1 MPRREQTD
9 VHSSNGRSPSHEYG
23 YCKLASPFHGCRW
36 AEDEVAS
43 RVSSSLADARAV
55 RETADLATLHR
66 LAVEADEVLRQ
77 IKSNWG
83 LLDGVPRPS
92 GPSTAAVPDLE
103 NQHARLRDLITQRS
117 RPHLRSLRLQD
128 LPTEILAN
136 VVAYCESGVW
146 TREEDPDLAAT
157 VGARPPGDVAAIR
170 NLRLT
175 CRVLADVAAPH
186 LVRVVDVAMTPASL
200 AKLDAISRHPTIS
213 GGVLHVRVGL
223 ASYLAQL
230 KTDWANFAR
239 LALRKL
245 LVEAKRDN
253 RAGGLCKEDLA
264 KHRAR
269 MEEWRRNQPEP
280 PFLVQAF
287 GEYKRRCEEYEA
299 VRAGF
304 GDAVAR
310 AVARMRNATR
320 VEVNDKIAQDRRDE
334 WHRTH
339 ESRRENDPLV
349 DEQALLELLALP
361 MRWEDAAAYE
371 WGEASDHP
379 VEALRELLVNLGRR
393 DVGITRLVVSLTP
406 PARYHG
412 LACTGAEREHI
423 TKAVREL
430 RLAVFEVK
438 PSDAVHLSFGLP
450 TWPPRG
456 PEELE
461 GLGTFMSA
469 ALASEKLVSVNL
481 DFGALRRENQDFWTL
496 DTLLKSAPQ
505 NWRSLSR
512 LDLQHPCLSASDL
525 EILVGERVTWFGIHS
540 PHLTEGSW
548 ADVLDKLRGRTD
560 PDRRDKGETPMKVE
574 GLMQPTGGETEMMTG
589 AQYNDAFSRPGA
601 LGHFGGLNPYE
612 EQLDA
617 GPRLSPAMRF
627 VSHLQDENPVRAVL

>member
-1 MPRREQTD
+1 MPRRDQAD
-9 VHSSNGRSPSHEYG
+9 VHSGDGRSPSHEHDCYE
-23 YCKLASPFHGCRW
+23 LAPPFRGRRW
-36 AEDEVAS
+36 ADDELAS
-43 RVSSSLADARAV
+43 RVASSLADACAAG
-55 RETADLATLHR
+55 ETTDLATLHR

-77 IKSNWG
+77 IRSDWG

-92 GPSTAAVPDLE
+92 GPCKAAVPDLE
-103 NQHARLRDLITQRS
+103 NQHARLRDLIAQRS
-117 RPHLRSLRLQD
+117 RPHLRPLRLQD
-128 LPTEILAN
+128 LPPEILAN
-136 VVAYCESGVW
+136 VVAHCERGAC
-146 TREEDPDLAAT
+146 TREEDRDLAAT
-157 VGARPPGDVAAIR
+157 VAARPPGDVAAIR

-175 CRVLADVAAPH
+175 CRVLADLAAPH

-200 AKLDAISRHPTIS
+200 AKLDAVSRHPTIS

-223 ASYLAQL
+223 AWYPAQL
-230 KTDWANFAR
+230 KTEWANFVHFV
-239 LALRKL
+239 LRSL
-245 LVEAKRDN
+245 LIEATRDN
-253 RAGGLCKEDLA
+253 RASELCEEDLA

-269 MEEWRRNQPEP
+269 MEEWRRYHTEP
-280 PFLVQAF
+280 PFLVRAF
-287 GEYKRRCEEYEA
+287 AEYQRRCEEYEA
-299 VRAGF
+299 ARAGF

-310 AVARMRNATR
+310 AVARMRNARR

-334 WHRTH
+334 WHRRH
-339 ESRRENDPLV
+339 EPRRENDPLV
-349 DEQALLELLALP
+349 DEQALSELLALP
-361 MRWEDAAAYE
+361 MRWEHAAAYG

-379 VEALRELLVNLGRR
+379 VEALRELLANLGRR
-393 DVGITRLVVSLTP
+393 DVGLTRLVVNLTP

-430 RLAVFEVK
+430 RSAVFEVK
-438 PSDAVHLSFGLP
+438 PSASVHASVDVP

-481 DFGALRRENQDFWTL
+481 DFGALRRENQDLWTL
-496 DTLLKSAPQ
+496 GTLLKSAPQ

-525 EILVGERVTWFGIHS
+525 ETLAGERVTWFGIHS

-548 ADVLDKLRGRTD
+548 ADVLDMLRGRAD
-560 PDRRDKGETPMKVE
+560 PKRRDKDETPMEVE
-574 GLMQPTGGETEMMTG
+574 GLMQPTGGETETMTG
-589 AQYNDAFSRPGA
+589 AQYNVIFSRPGA
-601 LGHFGGLNPYE
+601 TGHFGGSAPYE

-617 GPRLSPAMRF
+617 VQRLSPAMQF
-627 VSHLQDENPVRAVL
+627 VSHLVDENPVRAVL